1 MFVPPKWYPRRSSY
15 RVTGLLVG
23 CWLFVLPGLTPGGDG
38 APDVFR
44 ICVLVK
50 DMPLSHRGPDEY
62 SQRLGL
68 YIDLAEAMASAAG
81 KELEVFYAIV
91 AFYKRP
97 VQSSLLENRC
107 DAYFGLPREES
118 DWFIPRRVR
127 LTKAFMSIGY
137 GVVVPRSETIQTLE
151 DLRGKTVGVQPG
163 SPPAISLAQLDGVET
178 RIFLDPEPALEA
190 LDRGEIDAAFVW
202 GPRAGYYNKYV
213 YEGAYRVL
221 PTALR
226 WPVAIGVRAS
236 RR

>member
-1 MFVPPKWYPRRSSY
+1 MFVSPKRYPRRSSY

-50 DMPLSHRGPDEY
+50 DMPLSHQGPDEY

-68 YIDLAEAMASAAG
+68 YIDLAEAMAGAAG
-81 KELEVFYAIV
+81 KELEVFYATV

-97 VQSSLLENRC
+97 VQSSLLEKRC

-163 SPPAISLAQLDGVET
+163 SPPAIVLAQLDGV
-178 RIFLDPEPALEA
+178 
-190 LDRGEIDAAFVW
+190 
-202 GPRAGYYNKYV
+202 
-213 YEGAYRVL
+213 
-221 PTALR
+221 
-226 WPVAIGVRAS
+226 
-236 RR
+236 